1 MASEDFVRDC
11 WHLITGEYPL
21 QPGGVADY
29 TRSVAR
35 GLAAA
40 GDAVTVWAPACRDIG
55 PDDAGVLVRRLPG
68 HFGPPALGVLD
79 RALRRRPGRVLLQY
93 TPHAFGYKAMN
104 VPLCA
109 WLWAR
114 QWQLDVMFHEVA
126 YPLEAGQ
133 AMKHRVLAVANRGM
147 ARLLLRSAERVF
159 VATPAWEPML
169 QALVPWAPRPI
180 WTPVP
185 TNLPAEC
192 DATAVAAVRGRTAGR
207 WLVGHFGTY
216 GPLVTHLLEPALV
229 ELLVRASDVHA
240 LLLGRGGPAFAA
252 ALLRRHPALAGRL
265 TAAGTLD
272 GESVAAHLMAC
283 DVLLQPYPDGICT
296 RRGSAMAALALGRPI
311 VTNAGRFCEP
321 IWQTASAVAFAAPD
335 ALAETVL
342 ELLGDGPRL
351 DELGRAARALYRA
364 RFAVEHTITALR
376 RMDTATLAV

>member
-1 MASEDFVRDC
+1 VRDC
-11 WHLITGEYPL
+11 WHIITGEYPP
-21 QPGGVADY
+21 QAGGVADY

-40 GDAVTVWAPACRDIG
+40 GDAVTVWAPACRDVA
-55 PDDAGVLVRRLPG
+55 PDDAGVVVRRLPG
-68 HFGPPALGVLD
+68 HFGPPALAVLD

-114 QWQLDVMFHEVA
+114 RWRLDVMFHEVA
-126 YPLEAGQ
+126 YPLETGQ
-133 AMKHRVLAVANRGM
+133 ALKHRVLAVTNRGM

-159 VATPAWEPML
+159 VATPAWQPML
-169 QALVPWAPRPI
+169 QVLVPWAPRPM
-180 WTPVP
+180 WAPVP
-185 TNLPAEC
+185 TNVPTVCASS
-192 DATAVAAVRGRTAGR
+192 AVAAVRKLSAAR

-216 GPLVTHLLEPALV
+216 GPLVVHLLEPALA
-229 ELLVRASDVHA
+229 ELLVRAPDVHV

-252 ALLRRHPALAGRL
+252 ALRRRHPALGGRL
-265 TAAGTLD
+265 TATGTLD
-272 GESVAAHLMAC
+272 GDSVAAHLTAC

-311 VTNAGRFCEP
+311 VTNAGRFCES
-321 IWQTASAVAFAAPD
+321 IWHTASAVALAAPD

-342 ELLGDGPRL
+342 ELLADGPRR

-364 RFAVEHTITALR
+364 HFAVEHTITALR